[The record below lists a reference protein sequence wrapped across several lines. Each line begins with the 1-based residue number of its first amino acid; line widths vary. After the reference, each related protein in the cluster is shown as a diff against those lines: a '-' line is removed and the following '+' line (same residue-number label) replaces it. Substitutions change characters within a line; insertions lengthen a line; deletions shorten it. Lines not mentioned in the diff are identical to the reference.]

1 MNIYPDKHCTKYT
14 KKYIFFLTIQREFA
28 LEADPL
34 FCYNE
39 ISFKNSYDSWN
50 SLCTNLVAGV
60 SVIFQ
65 LRKDKKLNKEK
76 DYIQFLSE
84 LKVRVEAYFDGK
96 VTGEVCTSVKNNGV
110 TVTGLLLKGEKER
123 VAPNF
128 YLENQYVEW
137 MRGIQ
142 TLEEICNRLCDSY
155 RDEVEKSRSLLTE
168 IKFEWEEFRRKVFM
182 RLVNKERNAN
192 QLELIPYKDF
202 MDLAIVYY
210 YSVNLDGDAQGTL
223 LISNEH
229 MELLGVSED
238 ELHQAAENNCQRYQ
252 PVKLRCMQ
260 DLLYDLGR
268 KIGVE
273 ISESK
278 ECYPYMF
285 VLTNTKGMFGAVAMT
300 CDVELECFA
309 KRIGKGFYILPSSV
323 HEVILVPENKEFCIE
338 YFASMVREINETQLD
353 PTEVLSD
360 SIYYYDKETLTLR
373 RVA

>member
-1 MNIYPDKHCTKYT
+1 M
-14 KKYIFFLTIQREFA
+14 
-28 LEADPL
+28 
-34 FCYNE
+34 
-39 ISFKNSYDSWN
+39 
-50 SLCTNLVAGV
+50 
-60 SVIFQ
+60 
-65 LRKDKKLNKEK
+65 NKEK
-76 DYIQFLSE
+76 DYIQFLTE
-84 LKVRVEAYFDGK
+84 LKARVEVCFDGK

-110 TVTGLLLKGEKER
+110 SVTGLLLKGENER

-137 MRGIQ
+137 MRGIR
-142 TLEEICNRLCDSY
+142 TLEEICSRLCNAY
-155 RDEVEKSRSLLTE
+155 REEVAKSRSLLTE

-182 RLVNKERNAN
+182 RLINKERNAE
-192 QLELIPYKDF
+192 QLQSVPYRDF

-210 YSVNLDGDAQGTL
+210 YSVNLEDDVQGTL
-223 LISNEH
+223 LISKEH
-229 MELLGVSED
+229 MELLGVSEE
-238 ELHQAAENNCQRYQ
+238 ELHQVAQSNGERYQ
-252 PVKLRCMQ
+252 PAKLRCMQ

-268 KIGVE
+268 KVGVE
-273 ISESK
+273 IYESK

-285 VLTNTKGMFGAVAMT
+285 VLTNTKGMFGSVSMT

-323 HEVILVPENKEFCIE
+323 HEVILVPENKDFSIE

-360 SIYYYDKETLTLR
+360 SIYFYDKETLTLR

>member
-1 MNIYPDKHCTKYT
+1 M
-14 KKYIFFLTIQREFA
+14 
-28 LEADPL
+28 
-34 FCYNE
+34 
-39 ISFKNSYDSWN
+39 
-50 SLCTNLVAGV
+50 
-60 SVIFQ
+60 
-65 LRKDKKLNKEK
+65 NKEK
-76 DYIQFLSE
+76 DYIHFLTE

-110 TVTGLLLKGEKER
+110 TVTGLLLKGENER

-142 TLEEICNRLCDSY
+142 TLEEICNRLCNSY

-182 RLVNKERNAN
+182 RLINKERNAN
-192 QLELIPYKDF
+192 QLETVPYKDF

-223 LISNEH
+223 IITNEH
-229 MELLGVSED
+229 LELLGVSED
-238 ELHQAAENNCQRYQ
+238 ELHQAAESNCQRYQ
-252 PVKLRCMQ
+252 PAKLRCMQ

-268 KIGVE
+268 KVGVE
-273 ISESK
+273 IYESK

-285 VLTNTKGMFGAVAMT
+285 VLTNTKGMFGSVSMT

-323 HEVILVPENKEFCIE
+323 HEVILVPENKDFSIE

-360 SIYYYDKETLTLR
+360 SIYFYDKETLTLR